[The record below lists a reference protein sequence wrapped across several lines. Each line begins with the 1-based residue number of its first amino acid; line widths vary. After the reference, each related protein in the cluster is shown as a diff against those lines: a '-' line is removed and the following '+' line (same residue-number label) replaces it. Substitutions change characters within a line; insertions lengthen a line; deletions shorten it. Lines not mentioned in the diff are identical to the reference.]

1 MVRVPR
7 GISFQVHVADMS
19 FQYASALSEAEQPN
33 FCQTI
38 DEFYARDAR
47 RLIFRLTSEFCLQN
61 RVTATELLHSAD
73 LQNKLEN
80 AGTAL
85 LHAVQIQSSAYSSAV
100 NIPVRDALNH
110 YNRLVSG
117 VIDRVTI
124 DQRKHVFPTGT
135 VDNFAALADSL
146 AGQPNGLY
154 LLNGA
159 LVHYL
164 RHCTRWSEKIDRL
177 LRVLDAADAAADKTR
192 PGAGMLHNAVDEIVA
207 EILPVPVALVDLIG
221 PKDIFGEGLLAATRL
236 FLGQQQKSAYT
247 EDVALNSLARHFAA
261 GRLPLSREALGARL
275 TTDVQSLKRLR
286 EDSIEAEMRLFR
298 ELALLIRHGI
308 GPYMKREEMMPALEL
323 RAARFVAHETL
334 TKCLDA
340 TTIPDEKIA
349 WLYFT
354 ESCIV
359 GARSRYKIADQIFRI
374 ATSSNFRNRVQSTQI
389 PVSKR
394 LHILSGLCT
403 SALKSGFDPDQ
414 RVRMAKLYDGLACE
428 IAQKSRL
435 FENIDAMPIPPA
447 LKVLAMLKLF
457 ASGQITEGKLSA
469 EAHKR
474 VLGYLA
480 QPGFLTG
487 YLQAW
492 AQSHGGK
499 LDKMASLLE
508 LAQGLKR
515 IGLAPDAFFNAMAA

>member
-1 MVRVPR
+1 
-7 GISFQVHVADMS
+7 MS
-19 FQYASALSEAEQPN
+19 SQYAGALSEAEQPN

-61 RVTATELLHSAD
+61 RATATELLHSAD
-73 LQNKLEN
+73 LLNKLEN
-80 AGTAL
+80 AGTAM
-85 LHAVQIQSSAYSSAV
+85 LHAVQIQSSAYSSAM

-110 YNRLVSG
+110 YNRLISRV
-117 VIDRVTI
+117 VDRVTV
-124 DQRKHVFPTGT
+124 DHRKHVFPTGT
-135 VDNFAALADSL
+135 VDNFVSLADSMVDK
-146 AGQPNGLY
+146 PNGLY
-154 LLNGA
+154 LLNGT

-164 RHCTRWSEKIDRL
+164 RHTTRWSEKVDRL
-177 LRVLDAADAAADKTR
+177 LQVLEA
-192 PGAGMLHNAVDEIVA
+192 PGAVAANSGPGAAMLHSAVDEIVA
-207 EILPVPVALVDLIG
+207 EILPVPVALTDLIG
-221 PKDIFGEGLLAATRL
+221 PQSTFGEGLIAATRL

-261 GRLPLSREALGARL
+261 GGLPLSRAALGARL
-275 TTDVQSLKRLR
+275 VADVQSLKRLR
-286 EDSIEAEMRLFR
+286 EDSIEAEMRVFR
-298 ELALLIRHGI
+298 ELALLIRHGV

-323 RAARFVAHETL
+323 RAARFVAHDTL

-359 GARSRYKIADQIFRI
+359 GARSRYKVADQIFRI

-389 PVSKR
+389 PISKR

-414 RVRMAKLYDGLACE
+414 RVRMAKLYDGLAFD

-435 FENIDAMPIPPA
+435 FENIDALPITPA
-447 LKVLAMLKLF
+447 LKVQAMLKLF
-457 ASGQITEGKLSA
+457 AAGQITEGKLSA
-469 EAHKR
+469 DAHKR
-474 VLGYLA
+474 VLDYLA

-508 LAQGLKR
+508 LAQGLKK
-515 IGLAPDAFFNAMAA
+515 IGLPPDTFFNAMAA